1 MVTVLRE
8 LHITRDT
15 GTVMR
20 AEIPTD
26 ILTPP
31 RRGAILMRPDTNTE
45 TDHHRVTVMTHIG
58 TDHHRETVTTHIGTD
73 RHTGTVTT
81 CTGTD
86 RHRETVTTHIGTDR
100 HRETVTTHIGTDR
113 HTGTVTTC
121 TGTDRHRET
130 VMTHIG
136 TDHHRGREETDTRA
150 YLHHT
155 TGLVLRANLRFLVIS
170 FSLFLHLCDGI
181 LDWQK
186 NKL

>member
-1 MVTVLRE
+1 MGALAVMTVLRE

-15 GTVMR
+15 GTVTR

-31 RRGAILMRPDTNTE
+31 RRGAILMRPDTDTE

-58 TDHHRETVTTHIGTD
+58 TDHH
-73 RHTGTVTT
+73 TGTVTT

-86 RHRETVTTHIGTDR
+86 
-100 HRETVTTHIGTDR
+100 
-113 HTGTVTTC
+113 C
-121 TGTDRHRET
+121 HRET